1 MMTSAQNARPRLIAI
16 DQVVVAP
23 LEERH
28 EMLLP
33 LIARPLGH
41 WAAHAPTRAMRLK
54 VCAVPDAAGGDVFCP
69 ATPCEA
75 FIAEALRRA
84 GWPHPIWAEVVT

>member
-1 MMTSAQNARPRLIAI
+1 MKCSCRSSRVRSVIGL
-16 DQVVVAP
+16 
-23 LEERH
+23 
-28 EMLLP
+28 
-33 LIARPLGH
+33 
-41 WAAHAPTRAMRLK
+41 PTRAKRLK

-84 GWPHPIWAEVVT
+84 GWPHPIWAEVVA